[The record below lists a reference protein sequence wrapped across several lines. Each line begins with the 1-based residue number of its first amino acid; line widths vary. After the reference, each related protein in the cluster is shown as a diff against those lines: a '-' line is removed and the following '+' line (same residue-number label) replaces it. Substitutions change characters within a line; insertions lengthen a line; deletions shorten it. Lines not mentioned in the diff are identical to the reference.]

1 MVEFYTEI
9 KFVHIAAV
17 LTSGGLFALR
27 GLLFGLGQS
36 WVMAAPVRYLVYAVD
51 TVLLTAALMLTTII
65 KQYPFVDGWLT
76 AKVVLLAVY
85 IALGYLAFW
94 RARSRTARLGLWLSA
109 LLVFAFIISVALA
122 HDPRG
127 IFAA

>member
-1 MVEFYTEI
+1 M
-9 KFVHIAAV
+9 
-17 LTSGGLFALR
+17 
-27 GLLFGLGQS
+27 
-36 WVMAAPVRYLVYAVD
+36 
-51 TVLLTAALMLTTII
+51 
-65 KQYPFVDGWLT
+65 DGWLT

-85 IALGYLAFW
+85 IVLGYLAFW

>member
-1 MVEFYTEI
+1 VLEFYSEI
-9 KFVHIAAV
+9 KLVHVAAV

-27 GLLFGLGQS
+27 GLLFSLGQR

-65 KQYPFVDGWLT
+65 RQYPFVEGWLT
-76 AKVVLLAVY
+76 AKVVLLVVY
-85 IALGYLAFW
+85 IVLGYLAFW
-94 RARSRTARLGLWLSA
+94 RARSTKARLGLWLAA
-109 LLVFAFIISVALA
+109 LLVFAFIVSVALA

>member
-1 MVEFYTEI
+1 VVEFYTEI

>member
-1 MVEFYTEI
+1 MLEFYTEI